1 VRGAAERGVA
11 AAMRV
16 RGKKHLALYRFPV
29 YDINMIRSFRDAETE
44 KIFRQ
49 QSSKKFQSIEKT
61 AIRKL
66 FQIHHAVT
74 LQDLSALPGNRLEK
88 LEGDRKGQ
96 YSIRIN
102 DQFRVC
108 FIWEGTDALD
118 VEITDYH

>member
-1 VRGAAERGVA
+1 MRSGSGDARERE
-11 AAMRV
+11 
-16 RGKKHLALYRFPV
+16 KHLAVYRFPV
-29 YDINMIRSFRDAETE
+29 YDINMIRSFRGAETE

-102 DQFRVC
+102 GQFRVC
-108 FIWEGTDALD
+108 FIWEGADALD